1 MININFVTS
10 FSIIVRMIEMRSIEC
25 GFITINNQKSLKNE
39 RFKKSNEI
47 LKGQRNRAYAGLHA
61 TREELER
68 VKASNG
74 NLLVMFSL
82 VGLSMFVLSIYLC
95 SNE

>member
-39 RFKKSNEI
+39 RFKK
-47 LKGQRNRAYAGLHA
+47 K
-61 TREELER
+61 
-68 VKASNG
+68 
-74 NLLVMFSL
+74 
-82 VGLSMFVLSIYLC
+82 
-95 SNE
+95 